1 MIFHYVCCCIDNEF
15 AWREDEE
22 FGRQMLAGINPTRI
36 RCIEVSTIRSP
47 VRLQLLNFA
56 YP

>member
-1 MIFHYVCCCIDNEF
+1 MILHYVCCCIDNEF